1 MTTDEFTKRYRPGTT
16 TSGYLDDRAK
26 AEISAAEPSFDHQ
39 PTPAEIRAVMGWPAA
54 HHEAANE
61 LTVRAHKIAGVS
73 VTEFVQQQYDDQ
85 VLPAVVFIHGGAFVG
100 GSVANV
106 TPILQQMADAGALR
120 VFALDYSLAPE
131 HPFPAGMLDVYR
143 VVVALHQAAK
153 QYGIDETQLSLAGD
167 SAGGNLTYTVALLDQ
182 NLQSNYLHKLVA
194 MYPAVYNGHDAE
206 KEMDFSDTQSYGAQA
221 DQALIAQ
228 YIASFR
234 ESPLIA
240 DWYLQG
246 VDDEQMAV
254 SPINAPATM
263 LAELPASLLI
273 IGEFDPLRLEGE
285 AFFER
290 VRDAGGTIAYIRYD
304 GMVHAFVDKI
314 GDYPQAN
321 QAVLDLVDFVLA
333 EN

>member
-1 MTTDEFTKRYRPGTT
+1 
-16 TSGYLDDRAK
+16 
-26 AEISAAEPSFDHQ
+26 
-39 PTPAEIRAVMGWPAA
+39 
-54 HHEAANE
+54 
-61 LTVRAHKIAGVS
+61 
-73 VTEFVQQQYDDQ
+73 
-85 VLPAVVFIHGGAFVG
+85 
-100 GSVANV
+100 
-106 TPILQQMADAGALR
+106 
-120 VFALDYSLAPE
+120 
-131 HPFPAGMLDVYR
+131 
-143 VVVALHQAAK
+143 
-153 QYGIDETQLSLAGD
+153 
-167 SAGGNLTYTVALLDQ
+167 LLDQ

-263 LAELPASLLI
+263 LAALPASLLI

-333 EN
+333 ES

>member
-1 MTTDEFTKRYRPGTT
+1 
-16 TSGYLDDRAK
+16 
-26 AEISAAEPSFDHQ
+26 
-39 PTPAEIRAVMGWPAA
+39 
-54 HHEAANE
+54 
-61 LTVRAHKIAGVS
+61 
-73 VTEFVQQQYDDQ
+73 
-85 VLPAVVFIHGGAFVG
+85 
-100 GSVANV
+100 
-106 TPILQQMADAGALR
+106 MADAGALR
-120 VFALDYSLAPE
+120 VFALDYSLAPKQ
-131 HPFPAGMLDVYR
+131 PFPAGLLDVYR
-143 VVVALHQAAK
+143 VVVALHQTAK

-182 NLQSNYLHKLVA
+182 KLQLNYLHKLVA
-194 MYPAVYNGHDAE
+194 LYPAVYNGHDAE
-206 KEMDFSDTQSYGAQA
+206 KEMDFSNIQAYGAQA

-234 ESPLIA
+234 ESTLIS

-254 SPINAPATM
+254 SPINAPSAM

-290 VRDAGGTIAYIRYD
+290 VRDAGGTIDYIRYD

-333 EN
+333 G

>member
-26 AEISAAEPSFDHQ
+26 AEISAAGPSFDHQ

-246 VDDEQMAV
+246 VDD
-254 SPINAPATM
+254 
-263 LAELPASLLI
+263 
-273 IGEFDPLRLEGE
+273 
-285 AFFER
+285 
-290 VRDAGGTIAYIRYD
+290 
-304 GMVHAFVDKI
+304 
-314 GDYPQAN
+314 
-321 QAVLDLVDFVLA
+321 
-333 EN
+333 